1 MSFCNEGYYLHNKA
15 LKFPVL
21 AYFFDLQ
28 KSGMVVVFL
37 LLWTD
42 Y

>member
-1 MSFCNEGYYLHNKA
+1 MSFCNEGYYLYNKA
-15 LKFPVL
+15 LNFPVL
-21 AYFFDLQ
+21 AYFIDLQ
-28 KSGMVVVFL
+28 KSGMGVVFL